1 MPASV
6 LVATGLALTGVALT
20 GLALTGGCS
29 GRDRPGSQI
38 ESPAASPAV
47 DRPAD
52 KGAAQMPRT
61 TAGAVAAPDDA
72 MPLTE
77 ASEAAIRR
85 FCGDCHKLPLPSSF
99 PRDAWHKEVRQGYD
113 LYLASGRSDL
123 PRPVERDA
131 VRFFAA
137 TAPERLAIPRAA
149 DREEPPSPVRFEEAA
164 LPEEERRADPAITQV
179 LAEPAGSLLTVDM
192 RHGEVRRWQ
201 AGPAGLSSRVVVQSG
216 HPCRIVPAGGL
227 AENAE
232 GRYLLADLGSF
243 LPEDHARGGVFDVDV
258 GPRASTGDG
267 PLAPPRRLV
276 GRVSRVVE
284 ARPHDFDG
292 DGRDDLL
299 VAEFGWLAT
308 GSLRVFL
315 TGEREGG
322 TAGEATAGAGTTGEA
337 NAASDRGPA
346 AAPAARTIPPA
357 EAPGLR
363 EVVLDPRHGPLG
375 VRVADLDGD
384 GRDDIVAAFAQEHET
399 VDVWWN
405 RGGGRHEHETLLSL
419 PDPSYGSSTFDVA
432 DLDGDGR
439 PDILHAN
446 GDTMDSGLAKP
457 YHAIRRLLNRGA
469 DGFVLEELAPLV
481 GVCQASAADL
491 DLDGDLDIVAASL
504 HPAAAI
510 EPPGTFDALI
520 WLEQRADGSYRRHTI
535 ERDHCDHAAF
545 AIADVDGD
553 GRPDVVAGCWRP
565 EEDGRPRPPLAVF
578 LNRATPAGPVPRL
591 ARRPR
596 RRQD

>member
-1 MPASV
+1 MPATRIALVVV
-6 LVATGLALTGVALT
+6 LVVMATALAA
-20 GLALTGGCS
+20 AWGCTA
-29 GRDRPGSQI
+29 RDP
-38 ESPAASPAV
+38 
-47 DRPAD
+47 
-52 KGAAQMPRT
+52 
-61 TAGAVAAPDDA
+61 AGAVASRDAATGGRPAAPTAGRRDDNRRDDGA
-72 MPLTE
+72 VAVDAPAITPE
-77 ASEAAIRR
+77 SQAAIRR
-85 FCGDCHKLPLPSSF
+85 FCGDCHTLPLPSSF
-99 PRDAWHKEVRQGYD
+99 PRESWHKEVRQGYD

-149 DREEPPSPVRFEEAA
+149 DREEPPSPVRFEEMT
-164 LPEEERRADPAITQV
+164 LPEAEARPDPAITQV
-179 LAEPAGSLLTVDM
+179 LAEPAGSFLTVDM
-192 RHGEVRRWQ
+192 RHGEIRRWQ
-201 AGPAGLSSRVVVQSG
+201 AGAAGLSSHVVTRSA
-216 HPCRIVPAGGL
+216 HPCRIVPAGGH
-227 AENAE
+227 ADDA

-243 LPEDHARGGVFDVDV
+243 LPEDHARGGVFTMNV
-258 GPRASTGDG
+258 GPHDATHDGTGDGTGDG
-267 PLAPPRRLV
+267 PRAGDAPRRLV
-276 GRVSRVVE
+276 GGLSRVVE
-284 ARPHDFDG
+284 ARPHDFDC

-308 GSLRVFL
+308 GSLRVL
-315 TGEREGG
+315 LADAKAAG
-322 TAGEATAGAGTTGEA
+322 TAPAGTV
-337 NAASDRGPA
+337 
-346 AAPAARTIPPA
+346 APTVKPA
-357 EAPGLR
+357 EAPGFR
-363 EVVLDPRHGPLG
+363 EVVLDPRHGVLG

-405 RGGGRHEHETLLSL
+405 RGGGRHEHQTLLAL

-439 PDILHAN
+439 PDILHGN

-457 YHAIRRLLNRGA
+457 YHAIRRLLNRGP
-469 DGFVLEELAPLV
+469 DGFVVEEIASLV

-504 HPAAAI
+504 HPAAAL
-510 EPPGTFDALI
+510 EPPGTFDALV
-520 WLEQRADGSYRRHTI
+520 WLEQRADGTYLRHTI
-535 ERDHCDHAAF
+535 ERDRCDHAAF

-565 EEDGRPRPPLAVF
+565 DEDGRPLPPLAVF
-578 LNRATPAGPVPRL
+578 LNRAAAAAPAPRL

-596 RRQD
+596 PRQDW

>member
-1 MPASV
+1 
-6 LVATGLALTGVALT
+6 VATGIALTGVALV
-20 GLALTGGCS
+20 AGCS
-29 GRDRPGSQI
+29 DRERSGARI
-38 ESPAASPAV
+38 GSPAASAAV
-47 DRPAD
+47 DRAAAH
-52 KGAAQMPRT
+52 GAAP
-61 TAGAVAAPDDA
+61 AAPDDA
-72 MPLTE
+72 PPLAE
-77 ASEAAIRR
+77 ASQAAIRR
-85 FCGDCHKLPLPSSF
+85 FCGDCHPLPLPSSF

-149 DREEPPSPVRFEEAA
+149 DREEPPSPVRFEEAP
-164 LPEEERRADPAITQV
+164 LPEEERRVDPAITQV
-179 LAEPAGSLLTVDM
+179 VAEPAGGLLTVDM
-192 RHGEVRRWQ
+192 RHGDIRRWQ
-201 AGPAGLSSRVVVQSG
+201 AGPAGLSSRVVAQSG
-216 HPCRIVPAGGL
+216 HPCRIMPAGGL
-227 AENAE
+227 AGDAAD
-232 GRYLLADLGSF
+232 RYLLADLGSF
-243 LPEDHARGGVFDVDV
+243 LPEDHARGGVFDLDV
-258 GPRASTGDG
+258 GPRASTADG
-267 PLAPPRRLV
+267 PRAAPRRLV
-276 GRVSRVVE
+276 GRMSRVVE

-315 TGEREGG
+315 TGER
-322 TAGEATAGAGTTGEA
+322 GAGTGG
-337 NAASDRGPA
+337 GPA
-346 AAPAARTIPPA
+346 GDDPTGDTAAAPERGRVAGPAARTIPPA
-357 EAPGLR
+357 EAPGFR

-405 RGGGRHEHETLLSL
+405 RGGGRHEHQTLLSL

-469 DGFVLEELAPLV
+469 DGFVLEEIAAFT
-481 GVCQASAADL
+481 GVCQASAADV
-491 DLDGDLDIVAASL
+491 DQDGDLDIVAASL
-504 HPAAAI
+504 HPAAVLAT
-510 EPPGTFDALI
+510 PGTFDALI
-520 WLEQRADGSYRRHTI
+520 WLEQLADGSYRRHTI
-535 ERDHCDHAAF
+535 ERDRCDHAAF

-553 GRPDVVAGCWRP
+553 GRPDVVAGNWLP

-578 LNRATPAGPVPRL
+578 LNRAAAAGPVPRL

-596 RRQD
+596 RRQE